1 MWLIRLEGGME
12 VGTKAL
18 ERNRTHASQ
27 SGVSVS
33 FCQVS
38 YWRQTS
44 LTLPR
49 AAPSL
54 LEPE

>member
-1 MWLIRLEGGME
+1 MCMLIRLEGGME

-18 ERNRTHASQ
+18 EKNRTHAQ
-27 SGVSVS
+27 SVMSPFVRFHTGA
-33 FCQVS
+33 
-38 YWRQTS
+38 RTS